1 MILAA
6 ERVKGT
12 FAYVS
17 EDFKQCVEK
26 HKLTGVNFIWA
37 RDIGKYVSNQYYRM
51 IEMEECKV
59 AYESNLYLISKMMK
73 RKKKKLNFIYGLNWK
88 WFSQEKFI
96 PCKFVKKKPL
106 GYKRLKKRKCM
117 QFFQRNIKIT
127 PEEKKKIT
135 EEYRNIQERE
145 KILRLEKGVVIA
157 VARDGDFVILT
168 EGEGKVIRY
177 NHEDWSV
184 YEIWDGIDKRKQFI

>member
-73 RKKKKLNFIYGLNWK
+73 RKKKKIFILNKNEYCIL
-88 WFSQEKFI
+88 S
-96 PCKFVKKKPL
+96 L
-106 GYKRLKKRKCM
+106 
-117 QFFQRNIKIT
+117 
-127 PEEKKKIT
+127 EEKKKIT

-145 KILRLEKGVVIA
+145 EILRLEKGVVIA